1 MLLLGREDYD
11 YLFNAVPEASWRVFD
26 SRNEI
31 SDYEIFKI
39 PYITLSERLFGK
51 IRNLTYRY
59 MHNQLTLFPTETKQ
73 YDMWL
78 LRELLNN
85 CIAHSEYTLG
95 GRIYLNEFEDKI
107 ILTNLGSFFA
117 RKNRKGVGSR
127 I

>member
-1 MLLLGREDYD
+1 MICGILIRQNKGIKRILILLNAIDNFKFVELTETEQEYVAMLLLGREDYD
-11 YLFNAVPEASWRVFD
+11 YLFNTVPEASWRVFD

-59 MHNQLTLFPTETKQ
+59 MPNQLTLFPTEAKQ

-78 LRELLNN
+78 L
-85 CIAHSEYTLG
+85 
-95 GRIYLNEFEDKI
+95 K
-107 ILTNLGSFFA
+107 
-117 RKNRKGVGSR
+117 
-127 I
+127 